1 MKHVLIVEDESL
13 VAMEI
18 SKTVQKQGFEVT
30 GICADSD
37 CALKSAQKEQPN
49 IVLMDITIKGDKDGI
64 KTARLLLQ
72 KYRLQ
77 IIFLT
82 AFADEK
88 HIQSAV
94 SLGALGYLTK
104 PIRTAE
110 LQALLQMAG
119 LEEKKELRGDIIL
132 DDRFSIDST
141 TAQLIKEG
149 AYVPLTKKEHQLLK
163 LLLEHKNG
171 ILSIYELEL
180 SLWPDKVPND
190 STRRSLIN
198 RLRAK
203 LDNRFLETVH
213 SEGYR
218 LSF

>member
-30 GICADSD
+30 GICTDSD

-64 KTARLLLQ
+64 ETARLLLQ

-110 LQALLQMAG
+110 LQALLQMAN

-132 DDRFSIDST
+132 DDCFSIDST

-198 RLRAK
+198 RLRTK